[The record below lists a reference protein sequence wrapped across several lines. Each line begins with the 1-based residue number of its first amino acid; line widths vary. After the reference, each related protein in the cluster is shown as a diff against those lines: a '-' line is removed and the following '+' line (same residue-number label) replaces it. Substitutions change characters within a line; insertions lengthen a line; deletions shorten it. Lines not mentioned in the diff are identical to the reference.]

1 MPNLELHGQW
11 ISVAK
16 EKDVPELA
24 LLASKLSRR
33 ARGQLLA
40 SINQH
45 VDHPDIRTQE
55 STRIALVKLL
65 IAMVPNSWTTI
76 RTLIIDRGRTSVDA
90 EVQFSLFCYLGDLQH
105 LTAGRGLISEA
116 ACLVGDYLRQ
126 SKSNTGHA
134 TWMAGDLLGE
144 NWDSGEG
151 VPILIDVLTNGTY
164 AEGRLAALHGLEHAI
179 GNADCSDALAES
191 LVRAIIHVASND
203 RSRSV
208 RESAQHVC
216 GGVSGCSHPE
226 MARRMKGKHRETGD
240 SHLIWRVYNPERQP
254 RKTTRRGS

>member
-1 MPNLELHGQW
+1 MIRMPNLELHGQW
-11 ISVAK
+11 ISVAT

-40 SINQH
+40 SIKQH

-65 IAMVPNSWTTI
+65 IAMVPDSWTTI

-90 EVQFSLFCYLGDLQH
+90 EVQFSLFCYLDDLQH

-116 ACLVGDYLRQ
+116 ACLVRDYLRQ
-126 SKSNTGHA
+126 SKSNTRHA

-144 NWDSGEG
+144 NWDPGEG
-151 VPILIDVLTNGTY
+151 VPILIDVLTNGPY

-179 GNADCSDALAES
+179 GNADCSDVLGES

-203 RSRSV
+203 RSRRV
-208 RESAQHVC
+208 RESAQRVC
-216 GGVSGCSHPE
+216 AGVSVCSQPE
-226 MARRMKGKHRETGD
+226 MARRMTGKHEKG
-240 SHLIWRVYNPERQP
+240 
-254 RKTTRRGS
+254 TRRLKQKELDKPGRARR

>member
-1 MPNLELHGQW
+1 
-11 ISVAK
+11 
-16 EKDVPELA
+16 
-24 LLASKLSRR
+24 
-33 ARGQLLA
+33 
-40 SINQH
+40 
-45 VDHPDIRTQE
+45 
-55 STRIALVKLL
+55 
-65 IAMVPNSWTTI
+65 MVPDSWTTI

-90 EVQFSLFCYLGDLQH
+90 EVQFSLFCYLDELPY
-105 LTAGRGLISEA
+105 LSAGRGLVSEA

-126 SKSNTGHA
+126 SRSNTGHA
-134 TWMAGDLLGE
+134 TWMAGDLLGDH
-144 NWDSGEG
+144 WDPGEA

-179 GNADCSDALAES
+179 GNADCSDALAAS
-191 LVRAIIHVASND
+191 IVRAIIHVASND

-240 SHLIWRVYNPERQP
+240 SHLIWRVCNPERQP
-254 RKTTRRGS
+254 DADRMGKRVDHKAKKSNGP